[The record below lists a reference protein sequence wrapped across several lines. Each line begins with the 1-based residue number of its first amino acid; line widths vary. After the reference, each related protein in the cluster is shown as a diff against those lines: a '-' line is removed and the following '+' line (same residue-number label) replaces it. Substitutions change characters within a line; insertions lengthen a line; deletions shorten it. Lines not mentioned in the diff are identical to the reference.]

1 MNLAE
6 IRKKALQERE
16 AGGITPASSSAVSAP
31 ASSHPVREDPTG
43 TVVTAIPVELAAP
56 GVEEFPE
63 RQPTAVVDAI
73 AAPAPA
79 MSETVPMHEP
89 LSFPGTMSTA
99 RPFDPIA
106 ELLAGRELAGSE
118 DEDEH
123 SSLID
128 GASSLDQIEE
138 YLCFRVADENYAINI
153 MEIKEIIKPR
163 EVTEVP
169 RVPSFVRG
177 VLSLRGIIIPIFDM
191 RVRLGLPGSHA
202 SERERVI
209 VGNRAATAYFAD
221 IASRSGWTISRRSF
235 ECLQWEFGSAPFDV
249 AGTFGDNSGI
259 LSGASTPVLDTSV
272 KASGNSSLR
281 FISAGGGVWVTIQ
294 GSMEAYC
301 A

>member
-56 GVEEFPE
+56 GVKEFPE

-128 GASSLDQIEE
+128 GVSSLDQIEE

-169 RVPSFVRG
+169 RVPSY
-177 VLSLRGIIIPIFDM
+177 VLGIISLRGVIIPIYDM
-191 RVRLGLPGSHA
+191 RRRLGLGDGPG
-202 SERERVI
+202 
-209 VGNRAATAYFAD
+209 GNRQRILVVRHGEGFA
-221 IASRSGWTISRRSF
+221 
-235 ECLQWEFGSAPFDV
+235 
-249 AGTFGDNSGI
+249 GI
-259 LSGASTPVLDTSV
+259 LVDQVSHVVKLGADDEEQPPAVLE
-272 KASGNSSLR
+272 G
-281 FISAGGGVWVTIQ
+281 AGREFVQGIGHHD
-294 GSMEAYC
+294 GSMLILLDLDKILDLSLS
-301 A
+301 